1 MKPFFRLCQPPEHW
15 TPKARLGFWSWQ
27 FLWVALS
34 AVGIGLTSLFLSI
47 GSYPVRYVQ
56 GFFATPVLLALN
68 IAPCVCLALLLYGLT
83 RRVLVSYTLTAAV
96 VLGFST
102 ANYFKLLFRDDPLMF
117 ADLTIVRE
125 AANMLGRYR
134 LFLSRRLAVALA
146 AVILGFFLLVVFA
159 KGRPPKGG
167 RFRHVLALAA
177 AAGCVLSYLFCT
189 DPVLYN
195 GKAADYR
202 YIDHFWSATEQY
214 IAHGFVYPFLNST
227 AATAQFPPDGYRE
240 AEAAALLD
248 ACEDADIP
256 TDRQVNVVGIM
267 LEAFQDFSRFD
278 VLDLPE
284 GIYADYHSLEAESVH
299 GDLITNI
306 FAAGTVDTERCF
318 LTGYSSLPDFRGKT
332 NSYPWYFRSQG
343 YQVTGMHP
351 CFQWFYNRVNINEN
365 LGFEDYQFIEN
376 HFNIYSETTPTAD
389 ALFFPDL
396 IEDLKARQTG
406 APLFSFSVTY
416 QGHGPYPTDSC
427 IWGNADDILT
437 PELKAAYSP
446 EAYNIMANYFG
457 SVKDTSRCLL
467 ELRDFLAAQ
476 EEPYV
481 LVLFGDH
488 NPWMGDGNSVYT
500 AMGLDLDQG
509 TQEGFRNYYATR
521 YLIWANDAAKAAT
534 GNAFVGDGPDL
545 GPYFLMNHLFELC
558 GWDGPAYL
566 QATNDV
572 AQRVSVQHQTGMYLE
587 NGAFTRELTG
597 EGAILSRDY
606 QWLQYYDKHHFRY
619 RDVD

>member
-1 MKPFFRLCQPPEHW
+1 MKPFFRLRRPPEHW
-15 TPKARLGFWSWQ
+15 SSGARAGFWTWQ
-27 FLWVALS
+27 LLWVTLS
-34 AVGIGLTSLFLSI
+34 AVGIGLTSLFLAL
-47 GSYPVRYVQ
+47 GSYPVRY
-56 GFFATPVLLALN
+56 FETYLRTPVLLVLN
-68 IAPCVCLALLLYGLT
+68 LAPCVCLALLLYGLT
-83 RRVLVSYTLTAAV
+83 RRVLLSYSLTAAV

-125 AANMLGRYR
+125 AANMLGRYQ
-134 LFLSRRLAVALA
+134 LFLSRRLAVALVAVA
-146 AVILGFFLLVVFA
+146 AGFFFLLVFVR
-159 KGRPPKGG
+159 GRPE
-167 RFRHVLALAA
+167 RSLRHLLSLLSAT
-177 AAGCVLSYLFCT
+177 GCLLSFFFCT

-195 GKAADYR
+195 GKAANYQV
-202 YIDHFWSATEQY
+202 IDHLWSSTEQY
-214 IAHGFVYPFLNST
+214 IARGFVYPFLYST
-227 AATAQFPPDGYRE
+227 RAGEETPPAGYR
-240 AEAAALLD
+240 ADAAQTILD
-248 ACEDADIP
+248 AYEDADIP
-256 TDRQVNVVGIM
+256 ADRQVNVVAIM
-267 LEAFQDFSRFD
+267 LEGFQDFSRFG

-284 GIYADYHSLEAESVH
+284 DIYADYHAIEQESVR

-318 LTGYSSLPDFRGKT
+318 LTGYSTLPDFRGQT

-365 LGFEDYQFIEN
+365 LGFQDYSFIEN
-376 HFNIYSETTPTAD
+376 RFYVYSDTTPTAD

-396 IEDLKARQTG
+396 MKDLEARQAG
-406 APLFSFSVTY
+406 APIFSFSVTY

-427 IWGNADDILT
+427 VWGDPDELLT
-437 PELKAAYSP
+437 PALKAAYSP
-446 EAYNIMANYFG
+446 EAYHIMANYFG

-467 ELRDFLAAQ
+467 ELKSFLAAQ

-500 AMGLDLDQG
+500 AMGLNLDQG

-521 YLIWANDAAKAAT
+521 YLIWANDAAKRAT
-534 GNAFVGDGPDL
+534 GNDFVGDGPDL
-545 GPYFLMNHLFELC
+545 GPYFLMNHVFDLC

-572 AQRVSVQHQTGMYLE
+572 ARRVSVQHQTGMYLE
-587 NGAFTRELTG
+587 NGTFTRGLTD
-597 EGAILSRDY
+597 EGAALSRDY

>member
-1 MKPFFRLCQPPEHW
+1 MRRFFRLRQPSEQW
-15 TPKARLGFWSWQ
+15 SRKAHIGFWSWQ
-27 FLWVALS
+27 LVWVVLS
-34 AVGIGLTSLFLSI
+34 AVGIGLVSLFLSI

-56 GFFATPVLLALN
+56 GFFATPILLVLN
-68 IAPCVCLALLLYGLT
+68 IAPCVCLALLLYGIT
-83 RRVLVSYTLTAAV
+83 RRPLLSYSLTAAV

-134 LFLSRRLAVALA
+134 LFLSHRLAVALA
-146 AVILGFFLLVVFA
+146 AVLLGFLLMAVFVR
-159 KGRPPKGG
+159 GRPAKGG

-177 AAGCVLSYLFCT
+177 ATGCFLSYLFCT

-202 YIDHFWSATEQY
+202 FIDHFWSATEQY

-227 AATAQFPPDGYRE
+227 NTAAQAPPDDYRE
-240 AEAAALLD
+240 SDAAALL
-248 ACEDADIP
+248 AAHQDADIP
-256 TDRQVNVVGIM
+256 EDKKVNVVAIM

-284 GIYADYHSLEAESVH
+284 DIYADYHAIEAESVR
-299 GDLITNI
+299 GDLVTNI

-318 LTGYSSLPDFRGKT
+318 LTGYSALPDFRGKT

-351 CFQWFYNRVNINEN
+351 CFQWFYNRANINEN
-365 LGFEDYQFIEN
+365 LGFEDYFFIEN
-376 HFNIYSETTPTAD
+376 HFNVYSADTPTAD

-396 IEDLKARQTG
+396 MGELESRQAG

-427 IWGNADDILT
+427 IWGDADEILT
-437 PELKAAYSP
+437 PALKAAYSP

-467 ELRDFLAAQ
+467 ELKNFLAAQ
-476 EEPYV
+476 DEPYV

-521 YLIWANDAAKAAT
+521 YLIWANEAAKEAV
-534 GNAFVGDGPDL
+534 GNDFVGDGPDL
-545 GPYFLMNHLFELC
+545 GPYFLMNHLFTLC

-566 QATNDV
+566 QAVDPT
-572 AQRVSVQHQTGMYLE
+572 AKAVSVQHQTGMYLE
-587 NGAFTRELTG
+587 NGMFTRTLSS
-597 EGAILSRDY
+597 EGAALTRDY